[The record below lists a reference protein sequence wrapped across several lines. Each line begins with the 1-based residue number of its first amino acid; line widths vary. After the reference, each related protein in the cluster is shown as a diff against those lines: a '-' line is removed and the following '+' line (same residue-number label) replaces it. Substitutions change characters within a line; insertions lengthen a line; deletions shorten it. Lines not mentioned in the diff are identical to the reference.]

1 MTSTDD
7 STSTSA
13 SAGDAHRPGRPRP
26 STPTTAHLCL
36 LRIPELAEL
45 VFQHLPPR
53 DLLLAQRVCRTFH
66 ATIRSSPALQ
76 QRLFFSP
83 AKRSTKRPCKLPRR
97 RRDDDDDE
105 DGEEEEEEAW
115 ELNPLLAAAFPPWFR
130 PRYVKSR
137 WDWPMARSFAEDLP
151 WADDERR
158 VRAFMRPHASWRRML
173 VTQPPLRDV
182 QMLVKCDHVRNLVS
196 DDYVRFV
203 GGRRAAAPRRGEDAG
218 EGLQAG
224 DGAFGELLED
234 APGVTMGFLYD
245 VTQDFVLGRHVV
257 SNFFIQWR
265 PFLPP
270 DTRGYVSDED
280 DEDDG
285 FVDEPDDVCGFGTPS
300 WRRRDEE
307 PRDMLAIHLS
317 YTAQRDAT
325 FLPTQM
331 PQLRSK
337 GYRENR
343 TYRKLLDTCA
353 RFVASEGSMEGQP
366 TDFYETCAFEH
377 RRHGDT
383 MLTWNM
389 ASLDGSKFAQ
399 FPWTYNAQLNYRGE
413 TWK

>member
-1 MTSTDD
+1 MSGDND
-7 STSTSA
+7 SA
-13 SAGDAHRPGRPRP
+13 RAP
-26 STPTTAHLCL
+26 STTAHLCL

-66 ATIRSSPALQ
+66 ATIHSSPTLQ
-76 QRLFFSP
+76 QRLFFAPSN
-83 AKRSTKRPCKLPRR
+83 KR
-97 RRDDDDDE
+97 
-105 DGEEEEEEAW
+105 GEAW
-115 ELNPLLAAAFPPWFR
+115 QTNPLLAAAFPPWFR
-130 PRYVKSR
+130 LRYVKSR
-137 WDWPMARSFAEDLP
+137 WDWPMARSFAEELP
-151 WADDERR
+151 WASDGEKA
-158 VRAFMRPHASWRRML
+158 RAFMRPEASWRRML

-182 QMLVKCDHVRNLVS
+182 QIVVKCDHVRNLVN

-203 GGRRAAAPRRGEDAG
+203 GGRRSRRGGKEAEEEE
-218 EGLQAG
+218 EGDSSFSERL
-224 DGAFGELLED
+224 DD

-245 VTQDFVLGRHVV
+245 ITQDFVLERHVV

-265 PFLPP
+265 PFLPA
-270 DTRGYVSDED
+270 DTGGYVSDEE
-280 DEDDG
+280 DEDEG
-285 FVDEPDDVCGFGTPS
+285 FIDEPDDVCGFGTPS

-325 FLPTQM
+325 FLPA
-331 PQLRSK
+331 PLPHLKSK
-337 GYRENR
+337 GYKEIGI
-343 TYRKLLDTCA
+343 YRKLLERCA
-353 RFVASEGSMEGQP
+353 RFIASEGSMENQP

-383 MLTWNM
+383 LLTWDM